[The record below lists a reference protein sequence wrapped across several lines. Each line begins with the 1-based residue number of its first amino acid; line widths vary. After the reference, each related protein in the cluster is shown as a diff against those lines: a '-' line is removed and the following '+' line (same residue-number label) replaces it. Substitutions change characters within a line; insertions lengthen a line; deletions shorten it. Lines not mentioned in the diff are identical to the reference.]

1 MVRKDEIITMIESK
15 VDDLKNAFIN
25 ETKEILISSIKE
37 EMKIFLTEELG
48 KLKENVEK
56 KMNKIE

>member
-15 VDDLKNAFIN
+15 FDDLKNAFIN

-37 EMKIFLTEELG
+37 EMKIG
-48 KLKENVEK
+48 D
-56 KMNKIE
+56 